1 MNDDPWRP
9 RKVVIVGA
17 GAVGSAFAYAL
28 AQSGLA
34 DEIALRDANHELAMG
49 QVLDLAHGQA
59 FFPSVQI
66 REAQAA
72 DYADARMIVITA
84 GAKQRPGEPRLDLL
98 QRNIKI
104 IHEIIDEIVL
114 QNSPAVVLIVS
125 NPVDLLTYFAH
136 KRSGWPRGTG
146 HPESGSRSQIQA
158 AHLVPHRG
166 LHGSQWEERRTD
178 RRPDR
183 SFGRHQGRR

>member
-17 GAVGSAFAYAL
+17 GAVGSTFAYTL

-34 DEIALRDANHELAMG
+34 DEITLRDANHELAMG

-66 REAQAA
+66 REAQVA

-84 GAKQRPGEPRLDLL
+84 GAKQRPGESRLDLL
-98 QRNIKI
+98 QRNVKI
-104 IHEIIDEIVL
+104 IHDIVDEIVMPEVTRRRFDCE
-114 QNSPAVVLIVS
+114 Q
-125 NPVDLLTYFAH
+125 
-136 KRSGWPRGTG
+136 SGG
-146 HPESGSRSQIQA
+146 HPDVCRPQTVRLA
-158 AHLVPHRG
+158 ARTHHRVG
-166 LHGSQWEERRTD
+166 HRAG
-178 RRPDR
+178 
-183 SFGRHQGRR
+183 